1 MTFFE
6 PRDAAA
12 NKPGTGPTTEIGLG
26 AEGEPSLDWWGEVH
40 GEEAEVGVR

>member
-12 NKPGTGPTTEIGLG
+12 NKPGAGPTTEVGLG
-26 AEGEPSLDWWGEVH
+26 AKGEPSLDGWGAVH